1 MPLTVNVGL
10 SRKASENYQSTG
22 VSINVSAEL
31 DQGLLARPAELQ
43 RAIEQL
49 YHQAENALT
58 RQASQPPQPAASIPP
73 TARSGGCVTNGPG
86 SGNGNGHAAAATGI
100 TQAPAPMTVSQARAI
115 NAIAKRLD
123 MDPAA
128 ECQEILGLDLAKL
141 NIRQASEFIDRLKAL
156 TPTQGAPAGNNGGH

>member
-1 MPLTVNVGL
+1 
-10 SRKASENYQSTG
+10 
-22 VSINVSAEL
+22 
-31 DQGLLARPAELQ
+31 
-43 RAIEQL
+43 
-49 YHQAENALT
+49 
-58 RQASQPPQPAASIPP
+58 
-73 TARSGGCVTNGPG
+73 
-86 SGNGNGHAAAATGI
+86 
-100 TQAPAPMTVSQARAI
+100 MTVSQSRAI